1 MSRADELLARRA
13 QETAAEQPI
22 TRADRL
28 ASKSRP
34 MQEASVPTMSR
45 ADQLLAGYDSSTS
58 PYTTHR
64 KRQSIFSAG
73 IDAGQ
78 GNFQLGLS
86 ELVGAAGQEDA
97 QEWLKKMSDKN
108 LADATVDRDGFWDDV
123 QFAAGQVVPSIGAAM
138 TGAALAP
145 FAGLTATVGAG
156 IAGFAASWG
165 MNAGDF
171 FQKQKAEDPNYEI
184 KSSDLLWPTLLAA
197 PDIAPGVGAVARGA
211 KLFKPLGDAVAD
223 TVVNQATKLGVG
235 ATLGRFGTEVAK
247 TAVTQGAIEG
257 AQDFTGSV
265 GAVLSTGGELT
276 PEKIDSFARASAYE
290 AAIGSV
296 IGGAFGG
303 AISTSEEIALREAA
317 YNETRPK
324 LVSTPLQDAE
334 GNLSSEFRDL
344 VLVPGA
350 VKQPGF
356 ISKGA
361 DVLFG
366 ASVDPLRRRFKNSK
380 KLNALLDTIHV
391 NRINRA
397 PGHLTNNERAR
408 GFEGQMLQAAK
419 VFNNA
424 TRQEREA
431 AYKKKSEGIA
441 PSNEVEAALWFA
453 FNEQIPK
460 LYDNVT
466 RGKAKDISKGLFGDP
481 TYLPTGD
488 ALDWSAMSKKSDLLE
503 SAKADMTARGIEP
516 ERIAST
522 LATLKQQLKDFE
534 DTGDHLFTAK
544 TANTNKI
551 QKSIVKA
558 LEEQQES
565 GKPLTAKRKAAWK
578 AMLSKEYKQTT
589 KQGVLTLDRS
599 LSALSNEW
607 MYKNF
612 RKVDPKDSFNA
623 HIRQVA
629 EQAAMI
635 ESYGIDNRLFDEAV
649 LEIVAEQYNTEN
661 PFTASDIEELYDVL
675 RTQQR
680 IHLKPLPS
688 STVRKAQNG
697 VRAALN
703 VKLLGLSALVSIPE
717 AMTIFMNAGGK
728 ATLQGLMQ
736 TMLKTVSPNGM
747 GLAAEQVGYTL
758 NNAVRGTI
766 NRTGEE
772 SFEVKGWEQL
782 FFRFTGLPYLQHFL
796 TVWSARSFDVH
807 IKEMLTELQDGVV
820 SSGRLNYLNRKIEEA
835 GLDVEQAKLWAS
847 SGFSEDSTYF
857 KEAYI
862 PALIGLTQDT
872 IVDPHPVDK
881 PLWMNDER
889 FLLVSQL
896 KGFMTV
902 FTNRIMRGWVQ
913 NARAGRIEGKVALAT
928 KVAPYVAM
936 YIAAQI
942 GMQAAREVAK
952 NGDLDDWDEKE
963 IEERART
970 AFGYLGAFGYFIDT
984 IHASEWNKGPISANL
999 GPAFATGERLVGGT
1013 IRALESSDPEKV
1025 LDNFLKSTMP
1035 NSPFSGLA
1043 LEAMGVE

>member
-1 MSRADELLARRA
+1 MSRADEI
-13 QETAAEQPI
+13 AATLKKEQQAAVPVS
-22 TRADRL
+22 RADRL
-28 ASKSRP
+28 AERLKPRGVQAP
-34 MQEASVPTMSR
+34 AISR
-45 ADQLLAGYDSSTS
+45 AERIIQGGPPAVS
-58 PYTTHR
+58 PFTPY
-64 KRQSIFSAG
+64 KARQSIFSAG
-73 IDAGQ
+73 IDAGW
-78 GNFQLGLS
+78 GNAQLGLG
-86 ELVGAAGQEDA
+86 ELVGAAGSPEGEA
-97 QEWLKKMSDKN
+97 WLKKMSDKN
-108 LADATVDRDGFWDDV
+108 LADATVDREGFWDDV
-123 QFAAGQVVPSIGAAM
+123 KFAAGQVVPSVGAAM
-138 TGAALAP
+138 VGATLAP
-145 FAGLTATVGAG
+145 FVGLTSTVGAG
-156 IAGFAASWG
+156 LAGLTMSFG

-171 FQKQKAEDPNYEI
+171 FQKQKAEDPNYEV
-184 KSSDLLWPTLLAA
+184 KGSDLLWPALLAA
-197 PDIAPGVGAVARGA
+197 PDVIPGVGAVSRGA

-223 TVVNQATKLGVG
+223 TVISQASKLGVG

-247 TAVTQGAIEG
+247 TAATQGAIEG
-257 AQDFTGSV
+257 VQDFTGSV

-276 PEKIDSFARASAYE
+276 SEKIDSFARAAAYE

-303 AISTSEEIALREAA
+303 VISTTEELALREAE
-317 YNETRPK
+317 YNANRPK
-324 LVSTPLQDAE
+324 LVSTPLQGAD
-334 GNLSSEFRDL
+334 GQMSTEFRDL

-356 ISKGA
+356 LTKGA
-361 DVLFG
+361 DILFG
-366 ASVDPLRRRFKNSK
+366 ASVDPLRRKFKNSQ
-380 KLNALLDTIHV
+380 KLQALLDTVHV

-397 PGHLTNNERAR
+397 PGHLTNNEKAR
-408 GFEGQMLQAAK
+408 GFEGEMLQAAK

-424 TRQEREA
+424 SRQEREA
-431 AYKKKSEGIA
+431 AYQRKSQGIA
-441 PSNEVEAALWFA
+441 PTNDVERALWYV
-453 FNEQIPK
+453 FNEQVPK
-460 LYDNVT
+460 LYDKVT

-481 TYLPTGD
+481 TYLPTSD
-488 ALDWSAMSKKSDLLE
+488 ALDWSAMSKKSDLLQ
-503 SAKADMTARGIEP
+503 SAEADMVARGIEP
-516 ERIAST
+516 ERIVST
-522 LATLKQQLKDFE
+522 LAKLKQQVKDFE
-534 DTGDHLFTAK
+534 ETGDHLFTAK
-544 TANTNKI
+544 TENTNKM
-551 QKSIVKA
+551 QKKIVAAIEKA
-558 LEEQQES
+558 A
-565 GKPLTAKRKAAWK
+565 GKPITAKRKKAWK
-578 AMLSKEYKQTT
+578 AMLSKQYEQTT

-623 HIRQVA
+623 HIRQVS

-635 ESYGIDNRLFDEAV
+635 DAYGIDNRLFDEAV
-649 LEIVAEQYNTEN
+649 LEIVAELHDTDN
-661 PFTASDIEELYDVL
+661 PFTAADVEHLYDVL

-688 STVRKAQNG
+688 ATVRKLQNNT
-697 VRAALN
+697 RAALN

-728 ATLQGLMQ
+728 ATLQGLIQ
-736 TMLKTVSPNGM
+736 TMLKTVSHKST
-747 GLAAEQVGYTL
+747 GLASEQLGYTL

-807 IKEMLTELQDGVV
+807 IKEMLVELRDGV
-820 SSGRLNYLNRKIEEA
+820 SNPARLNYLTRKLEEA
-835 GLDVEQAKLWAS
+835 GLNVEQAKLWAT

-857 KEAYI
+857 KESYI
-862 PALIGLTQDT
+862 PALIGLTHDT

-889 FLLVSQL
+889 LLLVSQL

-936 YIAAQI
+936 YLAAQV
-942 GMQAAREVAK
+942 GMQAVREIIK

-963 IEERART
+963 MSDRIRT
-970 AFGYLGAFGYFIDT
+970 AFGYLGANGYFIDT
-984 IHASEWNKGPISANL
+984 INAAEWNKGPITANL
-999 GPAFATGERLVGGT
+999 GPALATGERIVGGT
-1013 IRALESSDPEKV
+1013 IRALESSDPDRII
-1025 LDNFLKSTMP
+1025 DNFLKSTMP
-1035 NSPFSGLA
+1035 NMPFSDLI